1 MPIHPWRV
9 VLQMQP
15 QPQAPPVV
23 QVQLVVQPQPQEQG
37 AAGTAGWVMG
47 MEQVQVM
54 GFLLLVVDS
63 GSGSAASVNQAST
76 LQWRGKS
83 KGGRAVYRL
92 QPAPPPT
99 PYAGPFDRAIAH
111 NDRLDRC
118 CELHRK
124 LADRGPS
131 EASIAPLAWLTITN
145 QSVAIENPLQKEPAP
160 GYVARCSQQVPPP

>member
-47 MEQVQVM
+47 VEQVQVM
-54 GFLLLVVDS
+54 VFLLLVVDG

-99 PYAGPFDRAIAH
+99 PYTGPFDRAIH
-111 NDRLDRC
+111 
-118 CELHRK
+118 
-124 LADRGPS
+124 
-131 EASIAPLAWLTITN
+131 
-145 QSVAIENPLQKEPAP
+145 
-160 GYVARCSQQVPPP
+160 CSQRPA